1 VRLWE
6 RELARRERER
16 ERELAGTLWEL
27 AGTLWERER
36 ERERELAGTRVR
48 AFVRRESGSGKAGDA
63 TWTFLGFR
71 PGRFL
76 RLWALGFGFGALA
89 LGFGQ
94 GAWAWLWRLLTC
106 DC

>member
-36 ERERELAGTRVR
+36 ELA
-48 AFVRRESGSGKAGDA
+48 SGS
-63 TWTFLGFR
+63 
-71 PGRFL
+71 
-76 RLWALGFGFGALA
+76 
-89 LGFGQ
+89 
-94 GAWAWLWRLLTC
+94 LLERVYGHL
-106 DC
+106 